1 MVYTRNKL
9 GSMVLGMI
17 LNDLGEY
24 GFVSKY
30 RNSLCKELFTD
41 RQHAF
46 VYGIIERM
54 SDDCLMSF
62 SPKDVFDYAERNNI
76 KYGNV
81 SKFCLFMCELA
92 TENYDPQNFRKNL
105 KELVKLYIIRTKI
118 HV

>member
-54 SDDCLMSF
+54 SD
-62 SPKDVFDYAERNNI
+62 E
-76 KYGNV
+76 
-81 SKFCLFMCELA
+81 
-92 TENYDPQNFRKNL
+92 
-105 KELVKLYIIRTKI
+105 
-118 HV
+118 